1 MAFHSTSSKDYVP
14 EINNLNRATYTSKYG
29 AQLDSKLGDILNNPD
44 FKYDVQKDPMFQ
56 QYKQEYIDL
65 GKEAVQNNVQA
76 ASQLTGGYGETYSAK
91 AASQANQRY
100 ITEMSERIPQLMEA
114 AMNKYQM
121 ERENNY
127 KQFGALQGEE
137 NRLYGQH
144 RDEVEDYYK
153 DYGNLVSGYTS
164 AQSQENLDRE
174 FEYRKQRDAIE
185 DARADDELKYKYKRL
200 EQESN
205 QWMQDNDLKQK
216 QYEAAL
222 AKANAKSS
230 GRGRGGR
237 RGSGGGYTSGD
248 DFFKLK
254 GTAASATYSG
264 NYVDTS
270 RNATLSLTKTN
281 NFMKQLFAADDKQL
295 LLNQWAQ
302 DGQISEGDYDYLVD
316 MYNRAQEQGIDEWT
330 GGRPTINEE
339 NIGNKIGNAYGK
351 AAKNAYNSAKHA
363 AQRKIKNYN
372 LTKKYM

>member
-14 EINNLNRATYTSKYG
+14 EINNLSKSTYTSKYG
-29 AQLDSKLGDILNNPD
+29 AQLDNKLGDILNNPD
-44 FKYDVQKDPMFQ
+44 FNYDVQKDPMFQ

-76 ASQLTGGYGETYSAK
+76 ASQLTGGYGESYSAK

-137 NRLYGQH
+137 NRLYGQY
-144 RDEVEDYYK
+144 RDTVEDYYK

-222 AKANAKSS
+222 AKAQEKIKSKSGRRVSS
-230 GRGRGGR
+230 G
-237 RGSGGGYTSGD
+237 GSSGID

-254 GTAASATYSG
+254 
-264 NYVDTS
+264 DTS
-270 RNATLSLTKTN
+270 RNATLSVKTLKN
-281 NFMKQLFAADDKQL
+281 LVNQLYYAGSESASQL
-295 LLNQWAQ
+295 LLNQWAYN
-302 DGQISEGDYDYLVD
+302 GEISEGDYDYLVEL
-316 MYNRAQEQGIDEWT
+316 YNESHGNQITHSGNTDLDES
-330 GGRPTINEE
+330 ISMAK
-339 NIGNKIGNAYGK
+339 KIVRDGYAKSVNAAVK
-351 AAKNAYNSAKHA
+351 PFV
-363 AQRKIKNYN
+363 
-372 LTKKYM
+372 KK